1 MRTSTISK
9 TILAIVASFSLSACA
24 QNLPSPFEPGE
35 YETPAQILPDTMT
48 SAAVRNLPAPSR
60 EVTVAVYEFPD
71 LTGQNKPNPNF
82 AEYSRAVTQGADA
95 ILVDVLSAAGNGK
108 WFNVVERRGLS
119 NVLRERQLIQATRQQ
134 FQGEAAEPLPAM
146 TFAGVLIEGGV
157 VSYES
162 NLRTGGIGARY
173 LGIGANTQYQEDYVT
188 VNLRLVAVNSGRVI
202 LSVTSTKQIYS
213 TLVQA
218 SVFRYVSTD
227 SLLEIDAGYTRNSP
241 PQFALREAIELGV
254 FALIM
259 EGKEAGVWR
268 FKNPSASSDAVQLY
282 KQRSGDGMQRPPTVE
297 SASIISET
305 ETKEELLAG
314 YQVEVTP
321 QEYGLSLH
329 PETVE
334 DYKRYSEWATSV
346 PRSYSGYVLN
356 KSPEESQA
364 TSVRHFKPELTSSL
378 EYLEI

>member
-1 MRTSTISK
+1 MKISNFSR
-9 TILAIVASFSLSACA
+9 TILAIVASCSLSACA
-24 QNLPSPFEPGE
+24 QNLSGPFEPGKN
-35 YETPAQILPDTMT
+35 ETPAQILPDTMT

-95 ILVDVLSAAGNGK
+95 ILVDVLSGAGHGK

-162 NLRTGGIGARY
+162 NLRTGGVGARY
-173 LGIGANTQYQEDYVT
+173 LGIGGNTQYQEDFVT

-227 SLLEIDAGYTRNSP
+227 SLLEVDAGYTRNSP

-259 EGKEAGVWR
+259 EGNDKGVWR
-268 FKNPSASSDAVQLY
+268 FSKPAASSDAMKLY
-282 KQRSGDGMQRPPTVE
+282 KQRSGDAVQQTVAVE
-297 SASIISET
+297 SASLTSEV
-305 ETKEELLAG
+305 EAQEILAG

-321 QEYGLSLH
+321 QEYGLSLQ
-329 PETVE
+329 PETAE
-334 DYKRYSEWATSV
+334 EYKSLSTWASSEPRNYSFHALNRTPKEARTTSV
-346 PRSYSGYVLN
+346 G
-356 KSPEESQA
+356 
-364 TSVRHFKPELTSSL
+364 HFEVELASSL
-378 EYLEI
+378 EGLEI